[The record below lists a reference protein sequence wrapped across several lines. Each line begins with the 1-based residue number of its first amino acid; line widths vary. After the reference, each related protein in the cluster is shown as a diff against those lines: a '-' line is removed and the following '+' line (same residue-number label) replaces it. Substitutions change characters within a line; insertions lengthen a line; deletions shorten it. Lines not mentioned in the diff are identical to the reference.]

1 MRHST
6 GTTTYIFFIKYTF
19 FGDGELE
26 KTRREYKERK
36 KYKYIVEANQAAYL
50 ARTGQTVGA
59 ASATARRATAI
70 ARGGLEAAEGICNRA
85 VKQRDASRAETA
97 AVSLQMHEQ
106 RSKLNLEQDL
116 RHESDNALA
125 NMQVELVDTQPIRW
139 AKMGV
144 SCAAAAAAAAAGSAP
159 PDPSVPSK
167 AAAAAAASAGE
178 PSPSGVHGKGCIGLL
193 SAISCRVIHET
204 TAVLCRR

>member
-1 MRHST
+1 MGNSKKPE
-6 GTTTYIFFIKYTF
+6 GS
-19 FGDGELE
+19 
-26 KTRREYKERK
+26 TRRGK
-36 KYKYIVEANQAAYL
+36 KIYIVEANQAAYL

-144 SCAAAAAAAAAGSAP
+144 SCAAAAAAAAAAAGSAP